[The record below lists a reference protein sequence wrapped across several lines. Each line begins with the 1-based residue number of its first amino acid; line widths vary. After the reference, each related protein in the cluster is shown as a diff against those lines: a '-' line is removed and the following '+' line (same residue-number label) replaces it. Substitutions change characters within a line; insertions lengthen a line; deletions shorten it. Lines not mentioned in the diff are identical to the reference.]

1 MAATLVCFSTRLPA
15 WGNILLW
22 GLLYFLAERVLPG
35 LGKDESAVKLKDR
48 RQEEGENLPAV
59 QALIDEHSVHA
70 FPSFAIVMPD
80 GKRQRLTRGYNGYT
94 GTLQFLLIPT
104 PSGP

>member
-35 LGKDESAVKLKDR
+35 LG
-48 RQEEGENLPAV
+48 EEGENLPAV